1 MNKNSEKNSELNH
14 IRILIYSLFLII
26 ILVSSIY
33 ILKSPQNEI
42 NRCYLNK
49 NNKYISKKSFNEYK
63 SEVNELFKNNRKIT
77 LALTKRSL
85 FLENLLY
92 NIDMEL
98 KNLTKY
104 FDVFCKKKN
113 FYKKVL

>member
-1 MNKNSEKNSELNH
+1 MKKNDESNNNSELYF
-14 IRILIYSLFLII
+14 IKIVIYILIFLI
-26 ILVSSIY
+26 ILVSSMY

-49 NNKYISKKSFNEYK
+49 NNKYVTTKSFNSYK
-63 SEVNELFKNNRKIT
+63 SEINELFENNRKIT

-98 KNLTKY
+98 KNLTKH
-104 FDVFCKKKN
+104 FDVMSNIIKN
-113 FYKKVL
+113 

>member
-1 MNKNSEKNSELNH
+1 MNNNKDNNNNSELH
-14 IRILIYSLFLII
+14 YIRIVIYSLIFLM

-42 NRCYLNK
+42 NKCYLNK
-49 NNKYISKKSFNEYK
+49 NNKYLSIKSFNEYK
-63 SEVNELFKNNRKIT
+63 SEINELFENNRKIT

-98 KNLTKY
+98 KNLTNY
-104 FDVFCKKKN
+104 FDIIT
-113 FYKKVL
+113 L